1 MESSK
6 AGPIKSHFWGI
17 VLIVVLLIASTVT
30 VRVWKAR
37 HPGSMTV
44 IESQAMDMTV
54 MKPPTGSVP
63 VATEIVHT
71 RGFSA
76 KVTYTGSVAP
86 LQEQIIYPRVEGSL
100 KNLSVYNGSNVAR
113 GQVLAVIDSP
123 DLQSKV
129 AEAAAGHAAAITEV
143 PTARYSVDAAVAE
156 ASAAQGEIA
165 ASQSETERSKTMVT
179 SAKRAATQAE
189 KEVASAK
196 AKVEYWRAEI
206 AREADLLKNGAVSL
220 NDYQSEKSEAASA
233 EADLENKQAGLEAAR
248 ANVKGAE
255 AEVNTRQAAIKVA
268 RDRLSAAKAALA
280 GARSQVN
287 QKAAAARQAG
297 AASLTASIVDSYRY
311 LRAPFAG
318 VVTKRY
324 MSPGQ
329 FVTPSTAVLD
339 VVQIDFVRLQANV
352 SDRDLAAIRVGTP
365 VTAHFANGS
374 KLALNAVVTS
384 ISPLSDVS
392 SRTAV
397 VEAIVPNPGHRLMP
411 GDAVTLDIS
420 TSSSSD
426 ALSVP
431 ASAIVQRNGASA
443 VWVVRREAAK
453 GKTMYTCTMHPQIIR
468 DKPGDCPICFM
479 PLVPMNATGAKRAHL
494 VSVVTG
500 ASDGE
505 RVEIRS
511 GLKDGEEVIYRGNT
525 YLREGDSLSVSKW
538 DENGPVELPSAPGG
552 GQTSAPAS
560 GKPSGGGSMPGMEMK

>member
-1 MESSK
+1 MELRPNTRT
-6 AGPIKSHFWGI
+6 GLFRRHFWGI
-17 VLIVVLLIASTVT
+17 ALIVVLLIGSTVI

-44 IESQAMDMTV
+44 IESQAMDMNA
-54 MKPPTGSVP
+54 MKPPTGSAP
-63 VATEIVHT
+63 VATEIVH
-71 RGFSA
+71 RGAFSA

-86 LQEQIIYPRVEGSL
+86 LQEQIIYPRVEGVL
-100 KNLSVYNGSNVAR
+100 KNLTVYNGSKVTS

-123 DLQSKV
+123 DLQSKA
-129 AEAAAGHAAAITEV
+129 AEAAAGHAAAMTEV
-143 PTARYSVDAAVAE
+143 PTARYSVDQAAAQ

-165 ASQSETERSKTMVT
+165 ASKSDAERSKAMVN
-179 SAKRAATQAE
+179 SANRAVTQAE
-189 KEVASAK
+189 KDVASAK
-196 AKVEYWRAEI
+196 ANVDYWRAEI
-206 AREADLLKNGAVSL
+206 AREADLLKHGAVSVR
-220 NDYQSEKSEAASA
+220 DYQSEKAQAASA
-233 EADLENKQAGLEAAR
+233 EADLENKQAAFEAAKS
-248 ANVKGAE
+248 NVKAAE
-255 AEVNTRQAAIKVA
+255 AEVGSKQAAIKVA
-268 RDRLSAAKAALA
+268 QDRLSAAKAALA
-280 GARSQVN
+280 GARSGVQ
-287 QKAAAARQAG
+287 QKTAAARQAG

-339 VVQIDFVRLQANV
+339 VVQIDSVRLQANV
-352 SDRDLAAIRVGTP
+352 SDRDIGAIRVGAP
-365 VTAHFANGS
+365 VTARFANGP

-397 VEAIVPNPGHRLMP
+397 VEAIVPNPGNQIKP

-420 TSSSSD
+420 TSTSSD

-453 GKTMYTCTMHPQIIR
+453 GKTKYTCTMHPQIIR

-479 PLVPMNATGAKRAHL
+479 PLVPMKAGGAKKAHL

-505 RVEIRS
+505 RVAIRS
-511 GLKDGEEVIYRGNT
+511 GLMDGDEVIYRGNT
-525 YLREGDSLSVSKW
+525 YLREGDAISVTKW
-538 DENGPVELPSAPGG
+538 DENGPAELPSAP
-552 GQTSAPAS
+552 ANE
-560 GKPSGGGSMPGMEMK
+560 KPSGDKSMPGMVM